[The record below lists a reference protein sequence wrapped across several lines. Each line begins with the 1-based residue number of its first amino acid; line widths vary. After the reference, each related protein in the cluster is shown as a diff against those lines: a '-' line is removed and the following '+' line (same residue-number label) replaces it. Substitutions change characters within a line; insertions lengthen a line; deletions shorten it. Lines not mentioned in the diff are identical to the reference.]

1 MKFRGVTCV
10 PWEYGM
16 RASRLLG
23 LHQSG
28 CTFLGSSRRPAGV
41 PEAAK
46 GHALASTVPVRGN
59 SRSRAGRHIPVSIS
73 DAFTLWHLV
82 Q

>member
-1 MKFRGVTCV
+1 
-10 PWEYGM
+10 M